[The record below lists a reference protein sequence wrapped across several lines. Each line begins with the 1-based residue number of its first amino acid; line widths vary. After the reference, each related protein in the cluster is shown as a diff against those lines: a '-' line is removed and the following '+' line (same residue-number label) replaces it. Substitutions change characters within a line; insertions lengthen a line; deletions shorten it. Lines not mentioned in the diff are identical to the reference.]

1 MTESQALEVL
11 MFAAANWI
19 NQPTDSVVRAVWARA
34 LSGIE
39 LQDGIA
45 AIEAIASKRRADGA
59 SPPPTP
65 YTIAIEAKGIEHR
78 HLSATIAKRR
88 RLDAP
93 PVSEEERNAVRN
105 GIREL
110 GERLFGAMAMNRGT
124 GAVEISGHRA
134 AVDHGTAKQ
143 IWSQGT

>member
-11 MFAAANWI
+11 MFAAAVWT
-19 NQPTDSVVRAVWARA
+19 NQPIDSVVRAVWARA
-34 LSGIE
+34 LGGIE
-39 LQDGIA
+39 LQDAIA

-59 SPPPTP
+59 SPPLPP
-65 YTIAIEAKGIEHR
+65 YAIAIEAKGIEHR
-78 HLSATIAKRR
+78 RLSATIAKRR

-110 GERLFGAMAMNRGT
+110 GERLFGMAMNSCT

-134 AVDHGTAKQ
+134 AVDRVSTKQ
-143 IWSQGT
+143 I